1 MSDTLLRCER
11 IEAEECAVVVE
22 VVHSRS
28 VGQKKTIPDPIR
40 HRCVQSVRQ
49 THRGQMSEYF
59 SIFVILTEHMSG
71 FLDNLPLLTSIQCEP
86 NPVQFRH

>member
-28 VGQKKTIPDPIR
+28 VGQNKNDLRSDPTQM
-40 HRCVQSVRQ
+40 CTVSQTDPQGSNVRIFF
-49 THRGQMSEYF
+49 YF
-59 SIFVILTEHMSG
+59 RDF
-71 FLDNLPLLTSIQCEP
+71 D
-86 NPVQFRH
+86 